1 MLLVRGYIYRMSK
14 NIRKFVFLVE
24 KKRRYLNKYRGCY
37 YKNYPKLAK
46 SEIESLF
53 NFFSICI

>member
-1 MLLVRGYIYRMSK
+1 MSK

-24 KKRRYLNKYRGCY
+24 EKGRYLNKYQGRY
-37 YKNYPKLAK
+37 YKNYLKLAK

-53 NFFSICI
+53 NFCLI